1 MGGKA
6 IDRDPVGVA
15 AGSVSRRG
23 FLSGGAAGVGA
34 VALTAAGTQNAEAQ
48 TRWDRSADVV
58 VIGAGVAG
66 LPAAIEARN
75 HGASVIIVDAN
86 HDIGGRGIL
95 SGGRLHIGGGHALQQ
110 KLGIKD
116 SPDQVFKD
124 WVRSDHADSRYSDRD
139 LVRVFADEQ
148 VPTYNFLVENG
159 VKLIEKLVGPEQSST
174 VPRTFLSVE
183 WEIPSQVIAPKRNRN
198 GSGIVRALE
207 IAAKSKGAEIL
218 LKHRMTKIIRE
229 NQLSGKVLGVV
240 VEHEGRTL
248 NIQAKKGVIVASG
261 GHTGNVEFRRIFD
274 PRLTE
279 EYQQACQPWV
289 AQDASGEIA
298 AMELGAALWS
308 TANQTT
314 ETAAA
319 ITKTRHIG
327 CQWGY
332 SSLVY
337 EPESPM
343 FKFARA
349 TGLTVRDWQN
359 VVMVNDSGHRF
370 WNEAD
375 GSYDFFAA
383 AMAYNGDPEKLNGG
397 GPIWAIFDSEAATRE
412 KWNTKPPNVDPDGY
426 FFSADTLAELAGKIK
441 NPYQKKT
448 ISGAVLQETIDKY
461 NSFVDGGQGRRLQQA
476 DADAQGRDPAVL
488 RGMVDADPARCA
500 DRAADQHQRRGGRHP
515 RPGHHG
521 PLLRGRSPGRVLAAR
536 PRALPGVRPRRRPAC
551 RQARGGLMADM
562 RKPGAQ
568 APGGT

>member
-375 GSYDFFAA
+375 GSYDFYAA

-426 FFSADTLAELAGKIK
+426 FFAADTLAELAGKIK
-441 NPYQKKT
+441 NPYQKKK

-461 NSFVDGGQGRRLQQA
+461 NSFVTAGK
-476 DADAQGRDPAVL
+476 DADFSKPTPMHKVATPPFYAAWSTPILHDALTGLRTNTNSEVVDIRGQVITGLYCAGEAQGGFSQHGL
-488 RGMVDADPARCA
+488 ARCLVFGRVA
-500 DRAADQHQRRGGRHP
+500 GRHAAKRAA
-515 RPGHHG
+515 
-521 PLLRGRSPGRVLAAR
+521 A
-536 PRALPGVRPRRRPAC
+536 
-551 RQARGGLMADM
+551 
-562 RKPGAQ
+562 
-568 APGGT
+568 